1 MIQETEVLQGIQAR
15 GFLITQS
22 RLLCTITAVL
32 YQTAFTNRE
41 QAKMMFRSEYV
52 TRPALCARRR
62 LHGCKGANVSSGHHR
77 HFSQSSIVCHQKSC
91 ILYLKLKTC
100 TSCLSRIT
108 CFDSSAMYTKKFL
121 KVKWVESN
129 SVRSQFHSLGSEEP

>member
-41 QAKMMFRSEYV
+41 QAKMMFRSECHSTSFV
-52 TRPALCARRR
+52 CQASATRLQGSQCIIRPSSSLQPVIDSVPSKIMYFVFKTKN
-62 LHGCKGANVSSGHHR
+62 LHIMPVSNNL
-77 HFSQSSIVCHQKSC
+77 F
-91 ILYLKLKTC
+91 
-100 TSCLSRIT
+100 
-108 CFDSSAMYTKKFL
+108 
-121 KVKWVESN
+121 
-129 SVRSQFHSLGSEEP
+129 